1 MVEVAAT
8 TQPEVQPDVG
18 AHDQTGRRL
27 APHPKNA
34 SPMAATA
41 LYRQAPEVV
50 VQCVNCARWDLSGVR
65 SVMGVSTAIEACAE
79 ELMTYLGQSSGGGFN
94 TSLMNITSM

>member
-41 LYRQAPEVV
+41 LYRQAPEVGV
-50 VQCVNCARWDLSGVR
+50 KCVNCARWDLSGVR

>member
-1 MVEVAAT
+1 
-8 TQPEVQPDVG
+8 
-18 AHDQTGRRL
+18 
-27 APHPKNA
+27 
-34 SPMAATA
+34 
-41 LYRQAPEVV
+41 
-50 VQCVNCARWDLSGVR
+50 VNCARWDLCGGR